1 MNNIAIEA
9 DTFDFIERLNL
20 AASIADVHKLL
31 AQELGKYGFTQFI
44 MLDMPP
50 PKQRFDDFM
59 ILNGCMEDWYAHYSQ
74 ENLHLYDP
82 IARRMRASVE
92 PFYWDEVIVDRNDR
106 REQRMMHDL
115 SAFGMQEGLSV
126 PMFGTD
132 GRQSCLAMGGPS
144 IDRHPRARSALHVI
158 SIFAYARTRTLRS
171 HEAKPALQNERRH
184 LLTARE
190 REVLKWVACGKTD
203 WEIGEIL
210 DISRETSFAHVRN
223 CCRKL
228 DALTRPQAVAKAMMS
243 GEISLDG

>member
-1 MNNIAIEA
+1 MNNIAIET
-9 DTFDFIERLNL
+9 DTFDFIERLNA
-20 AASIADVHKLL
+20 AASVAEIHNLL
-31 AQELGKYGFTQFI
+31 ARELGKYGFTQF
-44 MLDMPP
+44 MLLDMPP
-50 PKQRFDDFM
+50 PWQRYDDF
-59 ILNGCMEDWYAHYSQ
+59 ILLNGGMKDWYAHYSQ
-74 ENLHLYDP
+74 QDLHLSDP
-82 IARRMRASVE
+82 IARHMRTSVD
-92 PFYWDEVIVDRNDR
+92 PFYWDEVVIDRNAR
-106 REQRMMHDL
+106 QEQRMMHDL
-115 SAFGMQEGLSV
+115 SAFGIPQGLSV
-126 PMFGTD
+126 PLFGVD

-144 IDRHPRARSALHVI
+144 IDRHPRVRSALHVI
-158 SIFAYARTRTLRS
+158 SVFAYARTRALCSR
-171 HEAKPALQNERRH
+171 EAKPALQNERRH